1 MIPAMSEKSHDS
13 VLGSLPHSRPHRR
26 SEKRAARPAAPAV
39 VAESEATAKPIT
51 SDKPTKP
58 EATNPA
64 KPEARKPTK
73 PEARKPTKPDA
84 GKPTGPKATKPAK
97 PKATKPAETRTAS
110 RKVRESA
117 ATAPKTAPEQSP
129 NSSHT
134 LPGGTELV
142 GTVVKATA
150 ELAEIGLTVGTRALR
165 IALSRLPR
173 P

>member
-1 MIPAMSEKSHDS
+1 MIAAMSEKPHDS

-26 SEKRAARPAAPAV
+26 SEKRAARPDTPAV
-39 VAESEATAKPIT
+39 AAESKAPV
-51 SDKPTKP
+51 SP
-58 EATNPA
+58 PA
-64 KPEARKPTK
+64 AV
-73 PEARKPTKPDA
+73 
-84 GKPTGPKATKPAK
+84 KPTGPKAAKPTK
-97 PKATKPAETRTAS
+97 PKAAKPAGPRATKPTKPSATEPAETRTAS

-117 ATAPKTAPEQSP
+117 ATPPPIEPEQP
-129 NSSHT
+129 PGSSHT

-150 ELAEIGLTVGTRALR
+150 ELAEIGLTAGARALR